1 LIFEFNGSVN
11 FCYNKDA
18 YKGETMS
25 NTPETLDELITLLE
39 SVRTDYNKFY
49 DDGNAAAG
57 TRVRKA
63 MQTVKTTA
71 QDVRLHVQETK
82 NQ

>member
-1 LIFEFNGSVN
+1 ME
-11 FCYNKDA
+11 
-18 YKGETMS
+18 
-25 NTPETLDELITLLE
+25 NTPNTLDELITLLE
-39 SVRTDYNKFY
+39 GVRTDYHKFY
-49 DDGNAAAG
+49 NDSNSAAG

-82 NQ
+82 NAE

>member
-1 LIFEFNGSVN
+1 MNVD
-11 FCYNKDA
+11 NK
-18 YKGETMS
+18 KTKLHRKSKSKHHTWMIK
-25 NTPETLDELITLLE
+25 T
-39 SVRTDYNKFY
+39 RTDYDKFY
-49 DDGNAAAG
+49 NDGNSAAG

-82 NQ
+82 NTNN

>member
-1 LIFEFNGSVN
+1 ME
-11 FCYNKDA
+11 
-18 YKGETMS
+18 
-25 NTPETLDELITLLE
+25 NTPNTLDELITLLE
-39 SVRTDYNKFY
+39 QTRTDYHKFY
-49 DDGNAAAG
+49 NDGNSAAG

-82 NQ
+82 NAE

>member
-1 LIFEFNGSVN
+1 ME
-11 FCYNKDA
+11 
-18 YKGETMS
+18 
-25 NTPETLDELITLLE
+25 NTPNTLDELIPLLE
-39 SVRTDYNKFY
+39 QTRTDYNKFY
-49 DDGNAAAG
+49 NDGNSAAG

-82 NQ
+82 NTNN